1 MPGPSLPTIERAMA
15 CDLRDYVAAY
25 CRLAPRAGA
34 TSTDVAGGVAA
45 FTGPDSP
52 LTTVKGAGPNLSA
65 RDLGAIEAFFA
76 DQGAATVT
84 IEMAPWI
91 TDDTARALAEFG
103 YHVADHEDVVVSGA
117 QRTEPGLP
125 VEDVAIEAWPAVMRR
140 CFELVEG
147 SVLVDLFAASAL
159 LPGCRLYGVRDA
171 TDWIACATTVPYD
184 PVVIFGNDGTRPE
197 ARGRGAQRALIDA
210 RLGALPAGCV
220 AVAEVEPGS
229 SSERNYLRSG
239 FAIAYTRT
247 HFTRTLS

>member
-1 MPGPSLPTIERAMA
+1 MPGPLLPTIERAMA
-15 CDLRDYVAAY
+15 CDLRDYVDAY
-25 CRLAPRAGA
+25 RRFAPNAGA
-34 TSTDVAGGVAA
+34 TWTGVAGGVAA

-65 RDLGAIEAFFA
+65 RDLGAIEAFFRGH
-76 DQGAATVT
+76 GAATAT

-91 TDDTARALAEFG
+91 TDDTARALAESG

-125 VEDVAIEAWPAVMRR
+125 VEDIAIEAWPAVVRR

-147 SVLVDLFAASAL
+147 SVVTDLFDASAR
-159 LPGCRLYGVRDA
+159 LPGCRLYGVRD
-171 TDWIACATTVPYD
+171 TTGWIACAGTVPYD

-220 AVAEVEPGS
+220 AVAEVAPGS
-229 SSERNYLRSG
+229 GSERNYLRSG

-247 HFTRTLS
+247 HFTRTLN